1 MKMGDRTN
9 VELSIIAVHHEQAKA
24 IWETYD
30 TCAEV
35 TTQDEEISIILFE
48 EVNYGELPFL
58 NKLEEAGIPYDSDWG
73 SGCEYSAGCRSFRI
87 DENGEHDITEVG
99 NNDTIN
105 CIGTE
110 TLRKIYS
117 DGELSAMDKLVKIQD
132 LVEER
137 EYNDNP
143 PFTLLENRVIL
154 EGIKKE

>member
-1 MKMGDRTN
+1 MGDRTH
-9 VELSIIAVHHEQAKA
+9 VELSVNAVHHKQAKA

-30 TCAEV
+30 PYAKV
-35 TTQDEEISIILFE
+35 TTKDEEISIIFFD
-48 EVNYGELPFL
+48 EVNYGDLPFL
-58 NKLEEAGIPYDSDWG
+58 NDLEEAGIPYDSDWG

-87 DENGEHDITEVG
+87 DENGEHHINEVG

-105 CIGTE
+105 CIDTE
-110 TLRKIYS
+110 DLRNIYS

-154 EGIKKE
+154 EDMTKE